1 MSKRVL
7 VLDNYD
13 SFVYILVQYLEELGA
28 ETIVRRNDTVDVS
41 AVAELSPDALLISPG
56 PGRPEDSGVCCD
68 LIRDFAGVI
77 PILGVCLGHQCIAHV
92 YGGEIVRAPVVMHG
106 KVSQIY
112 HKGAGVLQG
121 LPVPLSATRYHSLVV
136 EPSSVPDELEVT
148 ARTAEGV
155 IMGIRHRSLLIEGLQ
170 FHPESQKTF
179 AGRDI
184 LSNFLQLF

>member
-1 MSKRVL
+1 MAKRVL

-13 SFVYILVQYLEELGA
+13 SFVYILVQYLAELGA
-28 ETIVRRNDTVDVS
+28 ESIVRRNDEIDLTA
-41 AVAELSPDALLISPG
+41 AVALDPDSLLISPG

-68 LIRDFAGVI
+68 LIQGFAGVI
-77 PILGVCLGHQCIAHV
+77 PILGVCLGHQCIAQV

-112 HKGAGVLQG
+112 HDRSGVLQG
-121 LPVPLSATRYHSLVV
+121 VQVPLPATRYHSLVV
-136 EPSSVPDELEVT
+136 EPSSVPAEFEVS

-155 IMGIRHRSLLIEGLQ
+155 IMGIRHKSLQIEGLQ
-170 FHPESQKTF
+170 FHPESQKTL

-184 LSNFLQLF
+184 LSNFLCMS

>member
-1 MSKRVL
+1 MAKRVL

-13 SFVYILVQYLEELGA
+13 SFVYILVQYLAELGA
-28 ETIVRRNDTVDVS
+28 ETLVRRNDEID
-41 AVAELSPDALLISPG
+41 APAAAALNPDSLLISPG

-68 LIRDFAGVI
+68 LIQSFAGVI
-77 PILGVCLGHQCIAHV
+77 PILGVCLGHQCIAQV

-112 HKGAGVLQG
+112 HDRSGVLQG
-121 LPVPLSATRYHSLVV
+121 VPAPLPATRYHSLVV
-136 EPSSVPDELEVT
+136 EPSSVPDELEVS

-155 IMGIRHRSLLIEGLQ
+155 IMGIRHKSLQIEGLQ
-170 FHPESQKTF
+170 FHPESQKTL

-184 LSNFLQLF
+184 LSNFLCMS